1 MKLVSRLFAAAL
13 VLASSAALAL
23 AHEYRL
29 GELEIGH
36 PWARATLPAAK
47 VGGGYLTITNEG
59 TSPDR
64 LVGGSS
70 PIAGR
75 VEIHSMEIKEG
86 VMTMRPMTDGLEI
99 PPNGTI
105 ELAPGGYHLMLMDLQ
120 EPLKE
125 GERVSLTL
133 EFEHAGTVDVELA
146 VEPARPSSDGTGDS
160 NGHSG
165 HSH

>member
-13 VLASSAALAL
+13 VLASSSALAL

-59 TSPDR
+59 ASPDR

-75 VEIHSMEIKEG
+75 VEVHSMEIKEG

-146 VEPARPSSDGTGDS
+146 VEPARPSSGGTGDS